1 MMMMMRNRRW
11 DTMTWVVTITEGGKE
26 KIPRGRLRPV
36 AIF

>member
-1 MMMMMRNRRW
+1 MMMMRRRRRRG
-11 DTMTWVVTITEGGKE
+11 TMTWVVTITEGGKE